1 MGTPTR
7 TCTRGIEDPRRFFV
21 YENRES
27 GSPDRQPGR
36 RRAACEGPFDEVG
49 GASAVAV
56 RLVHPGGERGAGRMV
71 APGPTGHH
79 PGVDFVQAQQVFLTP
94 PDPERPPARVP
105 DTPARRLRDA
115 AEPIATISIWGRQ
128 LNERLSALG
137 LDFLTGYVWA
147 RAAPM
152 GEPAAP
158 VVVAAF
164 GVFEPGLITGLYEEA
179 RGRATRDDVLTARE
193 QGAVESLRALLPNAD
208 VTDAVAALRRGT
220 DVAAQHLVGRPLFAG
235 LVSLPWPD
243 DPLGQLWH
251 AATMLRE
258 YRGDVHQAANVAAD
272 LTGVQMNL
280 MTEYWV
286 GWAHTEYAG
295 TRGWSAEAMA
305 EADADLMRRGL
316 VADGALTEQGRRLRD
331 GIEEQTEA
339 ALAPVL
345 DAIGPELPTLTR
357 QLDEWSAAIVT
368 GGAAPPDVYK
378 RISG

>member
-1 MGTPTR
+1 M
-7 TCTRGIEDPRRFFV
+7 
-21 YENRES
+21 
-27 GSPDRQPGR
+27 
-36 RRAACEGPFDEVG
+36 
-49 GASAVAV
+49 
-56 RLVHPGGERGAGRMV
+56 
-71 APGPTGHH
+71 
-79 PGVDFVQAQQVFLTP
+79 DFAQAQQVFLTP
-94 PDPERPPARVP
+94 PDAERPPAGVS

-128 LNERLSALG
+128 VNERLSDLG
-137 LDFLTGYVWA
+137 LNFLTGYVWA

-152 GEPAAP
+152 GEPAAA

-164 GVFEPGLITGLYEEA
+164 GVFEPGLITALYEEA
-179 RGRATRDDVLTARE
+179 RGKATRIDVLAARE
-193 QGAVESLRALLPNAD
+193 EGAVESLRELLPHAA
-208 VTDAVAALRRGT
+208 VADAVAALRRGT

-235 LVSLPWPD
+235 LVSLPWPE

-305 EADADLMRRGL
+305 EADADLVRRGL
-316 VADGALTEQGRRLRD
+316 VTDGALTEQGRRLRD
-331 GIEEQTEA
+331 GIEQQTEA
-339 ALAPVL
+339 ALMPVL
-345 DAIGPELPTLTR
+345 DAIGPELPALTR
-357 QLDEWSAAIVT
+357 QLHEWSAAIVAS
-368 GGAAPPDVYK
+368 GGAPPDVYK